1 MGPFGFGLYP
11 HADSILEVR
20 KGELEDLLTVHL
32 HKFLHSYV
40 LVGDIS
46 HVSYHSCH
54 LLGELSSYPHP
65 IAPMMVV
72 GLTLTYL
79 GCCSWNLFIK
89 KIMFS
94 LTLLEGTPR
103 FKLIF
108 LS

>member
-20 KGELEDLLTVHL
+20 KGELEDFLTVHL

-40 LVGDIS
+40 LVVIFLMLATIVAIS
-46 HVSYHSCH
+46 WV
-54 LLGELSSYPHP
+54 
-65 IAPMMVV
+65 APMMVV
-72 GLTLTYL
+72 GSTLTYL

-108 LS
+108 VS